1 LKKKKK
7 KKKKKKEE
15 ERRGLSATPKP
26 LFFFFGKL
34 QPLSELNHNL
44 QFVQTRTTSQTAKL
58 GLDGHRQASTRAAIF
73 VAKHEERQC
82 IVTAQGKKESQQA
95 SGLVLQGCNIMSDP
109 AFFWVRFERRVYLGH
124 PWKAFSRTIIMET
137 HIDDLI
143 QPEGWLPW
151 VGDFAL
157 DTCFYAEFQ
166 NTGPGANTT
175 GRVNWPRVK
184 KNITC
189 AQVLEFAAGRFFLG
203 DEWIREAQVSYI
215 GGMITS

>member
-1 LKKKKK
+1 
-7 KKKKKKEE
+7 
-15 ERRGLSATPKP
+15 

-34 QPLSELNHNL
+34 HPLSGLNHNL
-44 QFVQTRTTSQTAKL
+44 QFVQTRTTSQTAEL
-58 GLDGHRQASTRAAIF
+58 RLDGHRQASTCAVIF
-73 VAKHEERQC
+73 VAKHKERQC
-82 IVTAQGKKESQQA
+82 IVTAQGKKESRQA
-95 SGLVLQGCNIMSDP
+95 SGLVLQGCNIVSDP
-109 AFFWVRFERRVYLGH
+109 VFFPVRFERKAYLGC

-143 QPEGWLPW
+143 QPKGWLPW

-157 DTCFYAEFQ
+157 DTCFYIEFQ

-189 AQVLEFAAGRFFLG
+189 AQVLEFIAGILFLG
-203 DEWIREAQVSYI
+203 DEWIREAQVPYT